1 MTMMT
6 HATLAQQAYEELKAR
21 IVSGRLPPGQRLLA
35 EELAGQLS
43 ISQTPVKE
51 ALAELERDGLVAGA
65 SRRASVVRRFIA
77 ADIAEIYEA
86 RILIEVHAAD
96 VAARAR
102 RVTAAVLA
110 GLQATYGAQIAHA
123 ERRTAADLAEAIR
136 LDREFHEAIVALGGN
151 NLLASWH
158 RLILRQTQT
167 IRSYSL
173 ERYDV
178 ARMRVEHAAI
188 IAALRGGSAT
198 AAVRALRAHLTA
210 SRDEMLSR
218 APEDLPPLTGT
229 ALP

>member
-6 HATLAQQAYEELKAR
+6 RATLAQQAYEEIKAQ

-77 ADIAEIYEA
+77 ADIVEIYEA
-86 RILIEVHAAD
+86 RILIEVYAAG
-96 VAARAR
+96 AAVRAR
-102 RVTAAVLA
+102 RVTADVLA
-110 GLQATYGAQIAHA
+110 GLQATYDAQVAHA
-123 ERRTAADLAEAIR
+123 ERRTLGDLAEAIR
-136 LDREFHEAIVALGGN
+136 LDREFHEAIVTLGGN
-151 NLLASWH
+151 TLLAGWH

-178 ARMRVEHAAI
+178 ARVRAEHAAI
-188 IAALRGGSAT
+188 IAALRDGSS
-198 AAVRALRAHLTA
+198 AAAARASRAHLTA

-218 APEDLPPLTGT
+218 APEDLPPLPGT
-229 ALP
+229 SLQ